1 MKYSEAK
8 EKYIHA
14 WGTLGSSWGVNRTM
28 AQIHALLM
36 VSIEPLST
44 EEIMEELKIS
54 RGNANMNV
62 RALMDWGLADKVLV
76 AGERKE
82 YFKADKDIMKIGV
95 QVAKERKRRELDPI
109 IKLLNEITVVDGD
122 TAEVKEF
129 RKVTKDLQKFAGQ
142 TESVLDLFIKS
153 KDNWFFKI
161 LGKLR

>member
-36 VSIEPLST
+36 ISTTPLST
-44 EEIMEELKIS
+44 EDLMEELKIS
-54 RGNANMNV
+54 RGNTNMNV
-62 RALMDWGLADKVLV
+62 RALMDWGLAEKVHV
-76 AGERKE
+76 PGERKE
-82 YFKADKDIMKIGV
+82 YFKADKNIMNIGV

-109 IKLLNEITVVDGD
+109 IKILNEISEIDGD
-122 TAEVKEF
+122 TNEVKEF
-129 RKVTKDLQKFAGQ
+129 KKVTKDLLKFANQ

-153 KDNWFFKI
+153 NQNWFFKI